1 MFFPFHKS
9 PKKYFIIKTVRFNTC
24 GRVTPHQNSSSN
36 HFKQCKKSWNTRS
49 HVTTDAITHAQRGVC
64 AQGVARAS
72 IHLCCSPQDKMSGF
86 DNNPFAA
93 PVDVN
98 PFQDPSVTQVTNT
111 AAESIGEFN
120 PFTAGALDERTIPI
134 SGTSQP
140 AVLQTTVE
148 PSPQASVA
156 AGQAEL
162 LRQQAELE
170 KKAAELE
177 RKEQELRDRN
187 TALGKENNW
196 PPLPKFFPIKPCFY
210 QDFNEEI
217 PVEYQRV
224 CKMMYYLWMY
234 HSATLFLNLLACL
247 VYFTVSIQNGVDFG
261 LSILWFILFTPVA
274 FLCWYR
280 PVYKAFKSD
289 SSFSF
294 FFFFFIFSFQVIVY
308 IIQSV
313 GIPGWGNSGWI
324 TAISVLKINIAV
336 SVFMMVVAGFFSV
349 NAVLSIILL
358 KMVHSMYRHTGAS
371 LKKAQEEFSQGVVT
385 NQTFQSAATT
395 AASSAMQG
403 AFQ

>member
-1 MFFPFHKS
+1 
-9 PKKYFIIKTVRFNTC
+9 
-24 GRVTPHQNSSSN
+24 
-36 HFKQCKKSWNTRS
+36 
-49 HVTTDAITHAQRGVC
+49 
-64 AQGVARAS
+64 
-72 IHLCCSPQDKMSGF
+72 MSGF

-234 HSATLFLNLLACL
+234 HSVTLFLNLLAL
-247 VYFTVSIQNGVDFG
+247 DFG

>member
-1 MFFPFHKS
+1 
-9 PKKYFIIKTVRFNTC
+9 
-24 GRVTPHQNSSSN
+24 
-36 HFKQCKKSWNTRS
+36 
-49 HVTTDAITHAQRGVC
+49 
-64 AQGVARAS
+64 
-72 IHLCCSPQDKMSGF
+72 MS
-86 DNNPFAA
+86 
-93 PVDVN
+93 
-98 PFQDPSVTQVTNT
+98 T
-111 AAESIGEFN
+111 A
-120 PFTAGALDERTIPI
+120 
-134 SGTSQP
+134 SQP
-140 AVLQTTVE
+140 AVLQATVE
-148 PSPQASVA
+148 PSPQANVA

-177 RKEQELRDRN
+177 RKEQELRDRD

-210 QDFNEEI
+210 QDFTEEI
-217 PVEYQRV
+217 PVGYQRV
-224 CKMMYYLWMY
+224 CKMMYYLWIF
-234 HSATLFLNLLACL
+234 HSVTLFLNLLACL
-247 VYFTVSIQNGVDFG
+247 VYFTVSTQNGVDFG

-313 GIPGWGNSGWI
+313 GIPSWGNSGWI
-324 TAISVLKINIAV
+324 TAISVLKVNTAL
-336 SVFMMVVAGFFSV
+336 SVFMMVVAGFFTV
-349 NAVLSIILL
+349 NAVLSVVLL

-371 LKKAQEEFSQGVVT
+371 FQKAQEEFSQGVVT
-385 NQTFQSAATT
+385 NRTFQSAAAT
-395 AASSAMQG
+395 AASSAVQG

>member
-1 MFFPFHKS
+1 
-9 PKKYFIIKTVRFNTC
+9 
-24 GRVTPHQNSSSN
+24 
-36 HFKQCKKSWNTRS
+36 
-49 HVTTDAITHAQRGVC
+49 
-64 AQGVARAS
+64 
-72 IHLCCSPQDKMSGF
+72 MSGF
-86 DNNPFAA
+86 DSNPFAK

-98 PFQDPSVTQVTNT
+98 PFQDPSVTLVTNT
-111 AAESIGEFN
+111 AADGIGEFN
-120 PFTAGALDERTIPI
+120 PFTAGALDQRTIPI
-134 SGTSQP
+134 SAPSQP

-177 RKEQELRDRN
+177 RKDQELRDRD

-217 PVEYQRV
+217 PVEYQKV

-234 HSATLFLNLLACL
+234 HSLTLFLNLLACL
-247 VYFTVSIQNGVDFG
+247 VGFSVSTKNGVDFG
-261 LSILWFILFTPVA
+261 LSVLWFILFTPVA

-313 GIPGWGNSGWI
+313 GIPNWGNRFPLHNLPVVTSLGWI
-324 TAISVLKINIAV
+324 TAISMFEISIAA

-358 KMVHSMYRHTGAS
+358 KMVHSMYRHAGAS
-371 LKKAQEEFSQGVVT
+371 FQKAQEEFSQGAVT
-385 NQTFQSAATT
+385 NRTVQSAAST
-395 AASSAMQG
+395 AASSAVQG

>member
-1 MFFPFHKS
+1 
-9 PKKYFIIKTVRFNTC
+9 
-24 GRVTPHQNSSSN
+24 
-36 HFKQCKKSWNTRS
+36 
-49 HVTTDAITHAQRGVC
+49 
-64 AQGVARAS
+64 
-72 IHLCCSPQDKMSGF
+72 MSGF
-86 DNNPFAA
+86 DNNPFAE

-111 AAESIGEFN
+111 GVDGIGEYN
-120 PFTAGALDERTIPI
+120 PFTAGALDGRTVPL
-134 SGTSQP
+134 SATSQP

-148 PSPQASVA
+148 PSPQASIA

-196 PPLPKFFPIKPCFY
+196 PPLPKFCPVKPCFY

-234 HSATLFLNLLACL
+234 HSLTLFLNLLACL
-247 VYFTVSIQNGVDFG
+247 VYFSVSTANGVDFG

-324 TAISVLKINIAV
+324 TAISVLKTNIAV

-349 NAVLSIILL
+349 NAVLSVILL

-371 LKKAQEEFSQGVVT
+371 FQKAQEEFSQGVVT
-385 NQTFQSAATT
+385 NRTFQSAAAT
-395 AASSAMQG
+395 AASSAVQG
-403 AFQ
+403 AFH

>member
-1 MFFPFHKS
+1 MH
-9 PKKYFIIKTVRFNTC
+9 R
-24 GRVTPHQNSSSN
+24 
-36 HFKQCKKSWNTRS
+36 
-49 HVTTDAITHAQRGVC
+49 AC
-64 AQGVARAS
+64 AAAVSELRWQVHGARE
-72 IHLCCSPQDKMSGF
+72 HLCLPHHKMSGF
-86 DNNPFAA
+86 DNNPFAE

-98 PFQDPSVTQVTNT
+98 PFQDPSVTQVTST
-111 AAESIGEFN
+111 AVDGVGEFN
-120 PFTAGALDERTIPI
+120 PFTATALSGSTIPV
-134 SGTSQP
+134 SVASQP

-148 PSPQASVA
+148 PSPQASAA
-156 AGQAEL
+156 AGQADL

-177 RKEQELRDRN
+177 RKEQELRDRD
-187 TALGKENNW
+187 TARGKENNW
-196 PPLPKFFPIKPCFY
+196 PPLPKFLPIKPCFY
-210 QDFNEEI
+210 QDFSEEI

-234 HSATLFLNLLACL
+234 HSVTLLLNLLACL
-247 VYFTVSIQNGVDFG
+247 AYFSIDTRQGVDFG
-261 LSILWFILFTPVA
+261 LAILWFLLFTPVA

-324 TAISVLKINIAV
+324 TAISVINTNKAV
-336 SVFMMVVAGFFSV
+336 SVFMMLVAAFFSV
-349 NAVLSIILL
+349 NAMLSVVLL

-371 LKKAQEEFSQGVVT
+371 FQKAQDEFSQGVVT
-385 NQTFQSAATT
+385 NRSFQSAA
-395 AASSAMQG
+395 AAS

>member
-1 MFFPFHKS
+1 M
-9 PKKYFIIKTVRFNTC
+9 
-24 GRVTPHQNSSSN
+24 
-36 HFKQCKKSWNTRS
+36 RS
-49 HVTTDAITHAQRGVC
+49 EALRLRWQVHR
-64 AQGVARAS
+64 ARE
-72 IHLCCSPQDKMSGF
+72 HLCQPRDNMSGF
-86 DNNPFAA
+86 DSNPFAE

-98 PFQDPSVTQVTNT
+98 PFQDPSVTQVTST
-111 AAESIGEFN
+111 AADGVGEFN
-120 PFTAGALDERTIPI
+120 PFTAGALDGRTIPV
-134 SGTSQP
+134 SVASQP
-140 AVLQTTVE
+140 AVLHTTVE
-148 PSPQASVA
+148 PSPQAGVA

-177 RKEQELRDRN
+177 RKEQELRDRD
-187 TALGKENNW
+187 TARGKENNW
-196 PPLPKFFPIKPCFY
+196 PPLPRFFPIKPCFY

-234 HSATLFLNLLACL
+234 HSVTLFLNLLACM
-247 VYFTVSIQNGVDFG
+247 VYFAVDTSTRGVDFG

-324 TAISVLKINIAV
+324 TAISLVKSNTAV
-336 SVFMMVVAGFFSV
+336 SVFMMLVAGFFSV
-349 NAVLSIILL
+349 NAVLSILLL

-371 LKKAQEEFSQGVVT
+371 FQKAQDEFSQGVV
-385 NQTFQSAATT
+385 NNRSFQSAAAT
-395 AASSAMQG
+395 AASSAVQG